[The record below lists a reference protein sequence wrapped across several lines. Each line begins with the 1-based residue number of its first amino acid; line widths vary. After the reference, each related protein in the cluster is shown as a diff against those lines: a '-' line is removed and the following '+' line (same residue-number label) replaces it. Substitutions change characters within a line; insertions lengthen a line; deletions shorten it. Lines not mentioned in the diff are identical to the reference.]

1 MSVIVKKDEK
11 ISVVASSLSES
22 FSPDEF
28 VSKFQELY
36 PKDWGKVEKCYRE
49 HQRNTKP
56 DKTHP
61 MPEPTQYLKNAL
73 NVWQKSHKKHNKTQ
87 LAS

>member
-11 ISVVASSLSES
+11 LSAVANSLGGS

-28 VSKFQELY
+28 IDKFQELY
-36 PKDWGKVEKCYRE
+36 PKDWEKVEKSYRDHE
-49 HQRNTKP
+49 RKTKP
-56 DKTHP
+56 GKTHP

-73 NVWQKSHKKHNKTQ
+73 NIWQKSHKKT
-87 LAS
+87 

>member
-11 ISVVASSLSES
+11 ISAVASSLGDS

-28 VSKFQELY
+28 VSKFQQLY
-36 PKDWGKVEKCYRE
+36 PKDWGKVEKSYRDHE
-49 HQRNTKP
+49 RKTKP
-56 DKTHP
+56 GKTHP

-73 NVWQKSHKKHNKTQ
+73 NVWQKSHKKT
-87 LAS
+87 